1 MNFFKKKK
9 TMIYMDY
16 AAATPVSDSVVQAMK
31 PFWQEHFYNPSS
43 LHQGGVL
50 ARNAVENARTSI
62 AKSLGVQSK
71 NIIFTAGGT
80 ESNNVAL
87 WGIVRA
93 WQKKNPRKKP
103 HVIISAIEHAAV
115 RDVCLYMEKE
125 KIITLTMLPVRPD
138 GIVDIQE
145 LKKNLLP
152 TTALVAIGF
161 ANSEIGTLQPIEDI
175 LKTLRH
181 FKKNTHGDRNFQYPV
196 FHTDAISAFA
206 HCDIKPERINIDSM
220 SISAAKIYGPKGI
233 ALLYVRSGIDI
244 EPFIIGGGQERQLR
258 SGTENV
264 PLIVGFAQAVV
275 DTVEKRGD
283 EVQRLRE
290 LQDYF
295 LEKLEGVR
303 TSIKEKFP
311 DLVEPIRLNGSSELR
326 LPNNINISLEQLS
339 SEQLVLELDARGV
352 MVASRS
358 ACSEQDSESSYVLQA
373 LSSTYDNQHGSLR
386 FSLGR
391 STTKNDIDMVCD
403 ILQQVL
409 VKLHTTRENF
419 L

>member
-1 MNFFKKKK
+1 KKK
-9 TMIYMDY
+9 TTIYMDY
-16 AAATPVSDSVVQAMK
+16 AAATPVSDAVIRSMQ
-31 PFWQEHFYNPSS
+31 PFWQDAFYNPSS
-43 LHQGGVL
+43 LYQGGTL
-50 ARNAVENARTSI
+50 AHTAVENSRTTI
-62 AKSLGVQSK
+62 AKNLGTQGK

-93 WQKKNPRKKP
+93 WQKKHPRKKP

-115 RDVCLYMEKE
+115 RDTCLYMEKE
-125 KIITLTMLPVRPD
+125 KMITLTMLPVRPD
-138 GIVDIQE
+138 GIVDMQE
-145 LKKNLLP
+145 LKKSLAAE
-152 TTALVAIGF
+152 TALVAIGF

-175 LKTLRH
+175 LKTIRH

-196 FHTDAISAFA
+196 FHSDAISAFA
-206 HCDIKPERINIDSM
+206 HCDIKPERMNIDSM

-233 ALLYVRSGIDI
+233 ALLYVRSGVDI

-264 PLIVGFAQAVV
+264 PLIVGFAQAIV
-275 DTVEKRGD
+275 DVIEKRED
-283 EVQRLRE
+283 EGERLRN

-295 LEKLEGVR
+295 LEKLESVR
-303 TSIKEKFP
+303 IVIKEKFP
-311 DLVEPIRLNGSSELR
+311 TLAEPIRLNGSSALR

-358 ACSEQDSESSYVLQA
+358 ACSEQDSEGSYVLQA
-373 LSSTYDNQHGSLR
+373 LSSSYDSRNGSLR
-386 FSLGR
+386 FSFGR
-391 STTKNDIDMVCD
+391 ETTKKDIDMACD
-403 ILQQVL
+403 IFQQVL